1 MRRWL
6 LSLLL
11 IGLSLSSGWA
21 VSFAAGAAPPAKEE
35 TKKGASGFEINKKDP
50 IYITTDWMEVDQ
62 NKNTITYKGRVVT
75 IKADMTMRSEA
86 LIAYYDPETKQMRQI
101 VAEGKVNATQGNRV
115 ATGEKAVF
123 DDKSKTVTLTENP
136 VMRQGNSQVTS
147 TKMVYYMDQ
156 DRAIAEGDGKVRV
169 QATIF
174 PEELKNQ
181 DNGNAATG
189 KEKRAVSGQ
198 RRCRTLNVVVAVSKQ

>member
-21 VSFAAGAAPPAKEE
+21 VSLAASAAPPAKEE
-35 TKKGASGFEINKKDP
+35 TKKGASGFEINKNDP
-50 IYITTDWMEVDQ
+50 IYITADWMEVDK

-75 IKADMTMRSEA
+75 IQADMTMRSEA

-123 DDKSKTVTLTENP
+123 DDKAKTVTLTGNP
-136 VMRQGNSQVTS
+136 VMRQGNSQVTG
-147 TKMVYYMDQ
+147 TKVVYYMDQ

-181 DNGNAATG
+181 DDGNAATG
-189 KEKRAVSGQ
+189 KQK
-198 RRCRTLNVVVAVSKQ
+198 